1 MFCPTCSLVE
11 QLLLEQRSNRYLLQ
25 GLPQQQLPQYLLEVS
40 RWLLH
45 QGQYCVERL
54 LLQEHYCVHEQHQF
68 PIELEYLLRLGLLI
82 QYKNL
87 LLVVSTHQLRLFDCH
102 LEMCCHHLICLLL
115 EIFLNLFVKII

>member
-11 QLLLEQRSNRYLLQ
+11 QLLLEQRSNRFLLQ

-68 PIELEYLLRLGLLI
+68 TIELEYLLRLGLLI

-102 LEMCCHHLICLLL
+102 LGMCCHHLICLLL
-115 EIFLNLFVKII
+115 EIFLNLMDL